1 MRKTVLLVVLLS
13 SVGCAPVRR
22 TRLVIPTGCIG
33 ISVHSF
39 TQPCMQQADGKFICN
54 GVVITARCIAP
65 SGGQGQNGKDNR
77 VRGCGQ

>member
-22 TRLVIPTGCIG
+22 TRLVIPTGCVG

-65 SGGQGQNGKDNR
+65 SGRQGQNVKEHR
-77 VRGCGQ
+77 APGCGQ